1 MLGSSVAT
9 MAARFLHIFSK
20 EIYHGTRLPS
30 RTHLDLLCKLP
41 ESLTFLVTAVMT
53 PQKHI
58 FMFALISLAIS
69 CHMKVVLKFTF
80 PLKKCLFCSWLHAWH
95 RGQCWYMCPFDSA
108 CILSLL
114 YSTMPAMVA

>member
-1 MLGSSVAT
+1 MLGSSAVT
-9 MAARFLHIFSK
+9 VAARFLHIFSK
-20 EIYHGTRLPS
+20 EIYHGIRLPS

-41 ESLTFLVTAVMT
+41 KSLTFLVTAVMT

-80 PLKKCLFCSWLHAWH
+80 PLKMPVLFTATCLAQ
-95 RGQCWYMCPFDSA
+95 R
-108 CILSLL
+108 
-114 YSTMPAMVA
+114 TMLVHVPI